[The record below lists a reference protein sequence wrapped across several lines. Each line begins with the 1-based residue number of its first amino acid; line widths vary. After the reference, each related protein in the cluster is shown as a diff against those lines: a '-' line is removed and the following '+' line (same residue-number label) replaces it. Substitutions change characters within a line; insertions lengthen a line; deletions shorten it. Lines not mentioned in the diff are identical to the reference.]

1 MATSSHISNGEA
13 DLTKPPSATVLASS
27 ASFKARKKP
36 NAAPAVST
44 TVSRA
49 GPEVD
54 DIITLLHGSDPVRVE
69 LNRLENEVRDKDRE
83 LGDALAEIKSLR
95 NSERLKEKAVEELTD
110 ELNKVDGK
118 LKATEAILESKNL
131 EIKKI
136 NDEKKASLAA
146 QFAAEA
152 TLRRVHA
159 AQKDDEMPPIEAIIT
174 PLEAELKMAR
184 QEVAKLQDDNR
195 ALDRLTKSK
204 EAALLEAERTVQI
217 ALAKASLVDDLQN
230 KNQELMK
237 QIEICQEE
245 NKILD
250 KMHRQKVAEVEKL
263 TQTVRELEEAVLAGG
278 AAANAVRDYQRKV
291 QEMNEEKKT
300 LEREVARAK
309 VSANRVAT
317 VVANEWKDGSD
328 KVMPV
333 KQWLEERKFFQGEMQ
348 QLRDKLAVAERTAKA
363 EAQLKEKY
371 QMRFKVLEERLKA
384 SNGNSRTASEARSM
398 SNGRSRRQ
406 SLGGAENFS
415 RLPSNGYLSRKISN
429 PQSGAQRLNSAT
441 ALLKNAK
448 ISARSFD
455 GGSRSLDSD
464 KLTPHATGKD
474 NAPNNASDDSQ
485 MTETIGRHEENAIGT
500 PIENS
505 RTEHEDYVSGM
516 LYDMLQKEVVSLRK
530 ACHEKDQT
538 LKDKD
543 DAIEMLA
550 KKVDT
555 LNKAM
560 EVEAKKMRREVA
572 AMEKEVTAMRVG
584 KEHDQRTRRLSAPR
598 ASLNST
604 HPLSARNSFQL
615 KRTSSCFLLP
625 NAVAP
630 RAFMSSSTETE
641 VVKGSESS
649 KAYGSDQIQVLEGLD
664 PVRKRPGMYIGST
677 GPRGLHHLVYEILDN
692 AVDEAQAGFAS
703 KIEVVLLADD
713 SVSIT
718 DNGRGIPIDMHPVT
732 KKSALETVLTVLHAG
747 GKFGGSSSGYSV
759 SGGLHGVGLSVV
771 NALSEALEVT
781 VWRDGI
787 EYRQK
792 YSRGKPV
799 TTLTSHALPVELKD
813 RQGTCIR
820 FWPDKE
826 VFTTA
831 IQFDYNTIAGRIREL
846 AFLNPM
852 LTITLRKEDDDP
864 EKIQFNE
871 YFYAGGLVEY
881 VKWLNT
887 DKKPLHDVVGF
898 RKEMDGMTIDVALQ
912 WCSDAY
918 SDTMLGYANSIRTVD
933 GGTHIEGTKASLT
946 RTLNNLAKKSKIIKE
961 KDITLSGE
969 HVREGLTCV
978 ISVKVPNPEFE
989 GQTKTRLGNPEV
1001 RKVVDQSI
1009 HEYLTEYWELH
1020 PDVLDS
1026 ILSKAL
1032 NALKAALAA
1041 KRARELVRQKSV
1053 LRSSSLP
1060 GKLAD
1065 CSSTNPEE
1073 SEIFI
1078 VEGDS
1083 AGGSAKQGRD
1093 RRFQAILPLR
1103 GKILNIERKD
1113 EAAMYKNE
1121 EIQNLILGLGLG
1133 VKGEDFK
1140 KEALRYH
1147 KIIILTDADV
1157 DGAHI
1162 RTLLLTF
1169 FYRYQKALFDEGC
1182 IYVGVPPLYKVER
1195 GKQVYYCYD
1204 DTELGKLQSSLP
1216 PNASYNIQRFKGLGE
1231 MMPAQLWE
1239 TTMDPEQRLLKQLVV
1254 EDAAEANIVFSSLMG
1269 ARVDVRKELIQNSAS
1284 KINLDHLD
1292 I

>member
-1 MATSSHISNGEA
+1 MSTSTA
-13 DLTKPPSATVLASS
+13 
-27 ASFKARKKP
+27 
-36 NAAPAVST
+36 
-44 TVSRA
+44 
-49 GPEVD
+49 
-54 DIITLLHGSDPVRVE
+54 
-69 LNRLENEVRDKDRE
+69 
-83 LGDALAEIKSLR
+83 DAL
-95 NSERLKEKAVEELTD
+95 
-110 ELNKVDGK
+110 
-118 LKATEAILESKNL
+118 
-131 EIKKI
+131 
-136 NDEKKASLAA
+136 
-146 QFAAEA
+146 
-152 TLRRVHA
+152 
-159 AQKDDEMPPIEAIIT
+159 
-174 PLEAELKMAR
+174 
-184 QEVAKLQDDNR
+184 QE
-195 ALDRLTKSK
+195 
-204 EAALLEAERTVQI
+204 
-217 ALAKASLVDDLQN
+217 
-230 KNQELMK
+230 
-237 QIEICQEE
+237 
-245 NKILD
+245 
-250 KMHRQKVAEVEKL
+250 
-263 TQTVRELEEAVLAGG
+263 
-278 AAANAVRDYQRKV
+278 
-291 QEMNEEKKT
+291 
-300 LEREVARAK
+300 
-309 VSANRVAT
+309 SAN
-317 VVANEWKDGSD
+317 
-328 KVMPV
+328 
-333 KQWLEERKFFQGEMQ
+333 
-348 QLRDKLAVAERTAKA
+348 
-363 EAQLKEKY
+363 
-371 QMRFKVLEERLKA
+371 
-384 SNGNSRTASEARSM
+384 
-398 SNGRSRRQ
+398 
-406 SLGGAENFS
+406 
-415 RLPSNGYLSRKISN
+415 
-429 PQSGAQRLNSAT
+429 
-441 ALLKNAK
+441 
-448 ISARSFD
+448 
-455 GGSRSLDSD
+455 
-464 KLTPHATGKD
+464 
-474 NAPNNASDDSQ
+474 
-485 MTETIGRHEENAIGT
+485 
-500 PIENS
+500 
-505 RTEHEDYVSGM
+505 
-516 LYDMLQKEVVSLRK
+516 
-530 ACHEKDQT
+530 
-538 LKDKD
+538 
-543 DAIEMLA
+543 
-550 KKVDT
+550 
-555 LNKAM
+555 
-560 EVEAKKMRREVA
+560 
-572 AMEKEVTAMRVG
+572 
-584 KEHDQRTRRLSAPR
+584 
-598 ASLNST
+598 
-604 HPLSARNSFQL
+604 
-615 KRTSSCFLLP
+615 
-625 NAVAP
+625 
-630 RAFMSSSTETE
+630 
-641 VVKGSESS
+641 S
-649 KAYGSDQIQVLEGLD
+649 KAYGSDQIQVLQGLD

-703 KIEVVLLADD
+703 KIDVVLHADD

-718 DNGRGIPIDMHPVT
+718 DNGRGIPTDLHPVT

-781 VWRDGI
+781 IWRDGMD
-787 EYRQK
+787 YQQK

-799 TTLTSHALPVELKD
+799 TTLTAQVLPPELKD
-813 RQGTCIR
+813 HLGTRIR

-852 LTITLRKEDDDP
+852 LTITLKKEDNDS
-864 EKIQFNE
+864 EKNQYNE
-871 YFYAGGLVEY
+871 YYYAGGLVEY
-881 VKWLNT
+881 VRWLNA

-898 RKEMDGMTIDVALQ
+898 RKESDGITIDVALQ

-933 GGTHIEGTKASLT
+933 GGTHLDGTKASLT
-946 RTLNNLAKKSKIIKE
+946 RTLNNLGKKSKIIKE

-978 ISVKVPNPEFE
+978 VSVKVPNPEFE

-1001 RKVVDQSI
+1001 RKVVDQSVQ
-1009 HEYLTEYWELH
+1009 EYLTEYLELH

-1026 ILSKAL
+1026 ILSKSL

-1169 FYRYQKALFDEGC
+1169 FFRYQRALFDEGF

-1195 GKQVYYCYD
+1195 GKQAYYCYD
-1204 DTELGKLQSSLP
+1204 DSELRKLQKSFPS
-1216 PNASYNIQRFKGLGE
+1216 NASYNIQRFKGLGE
-1231 MMPAQLWE
+1231 MMPVQLWN

-1254 EDAAEANIVFSSLMG
+1254 EDAAEANVVFSSLMG
-1269 ARVDVRKELIQNSAS
+1269 SRVDGRKELIQKSAS
-1284 KINLDHLD
+1284 MINLDQLD